1 MSDLLTIAREMWHDE
16 WGDEPICHLWT
27 SATDQARAPY
37 FRRAGIA
44 MRHIERARL
53 DERRLW
59 QTAAVS
65 A

>member
-1 MSDLLTIAREMWHDE
+1 MSDLLTIALEMWLDE
-16 WGDEPICHLWT
+16 RGNEPICHLWT
-27 SATDQARAPY
+27 SATDEARALY

-59 QTAAVS
+59 QTAAAS